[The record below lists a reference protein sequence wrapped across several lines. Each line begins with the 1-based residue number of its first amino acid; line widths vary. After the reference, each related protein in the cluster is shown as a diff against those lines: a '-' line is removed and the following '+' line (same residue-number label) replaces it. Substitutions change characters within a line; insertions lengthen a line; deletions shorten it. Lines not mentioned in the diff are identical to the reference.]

1 MFSVSL
7 IFHEYRDFCLLSEK
21 KKKRKFCCDGA
32 SRLTA
37 AVWEPG
43 ACRVNAALKGNGLI
57 TAARSQQPTGNDEM
71 CWENSAG
78 SRGQT
83 YQQGWEEAGA
93 EADLQSYAVEAPAF
107 DKKT

>member
-7 IFHEYRDFCLLSEK
+7 IFHEYRDFYFLKK
-21 KKKRKFCCDGA
+21 KKKRKLCCDGA

-43 ACRVNAALKGNGLI
+43 ACRVNAASKGNGLI
-57 TAARSQQPTGNDEM
+57 AAARSQQPTGNDEM

-83 YQQGWEEAGA
+83 YQQGREEAGT